1 MFRNVLCKFKIITL
15 SVKVQE
21 NKAVVYLHESI
32 MLVFQFYIKL
42 NFPLTDY
49 ELNIC
54 TLCLSVASA
63 YY

>member
-1 MFRNVLCKFKIITL
+1 MFRYVLCKFKIITL

-42 NFPLTDY
+42 SFPLTDC

-63 YY
+63 YC